1 METAFVTGA
10 GGFIGNALVHALA
23 ARGYKVY
30 ALYHT
35 YHAKTNAVDSD
46 HIIALTGDLNE
57 AAQCQKPVGAEIDV
71 FFHLAWKGISSADY
85 KSMDVQRD
93 NFKLSICAMKLAV
106 DMHAKKFVFVGT
118 NQEYLMDENCVDGK
132 DSLSSVYGI
141 CKRSARELCAV
152 MARNSM
158 EFCATAF
165 TNVFGIGDYSKR
177 TANLFISKLLRNEPL
192 DLIEGTHLYDW
203 TFIDDAV
210 DGLIAVGEKGVNGRQ
225 YYIGSRTLSTF
236 REIVQQVQDTL
247 APNAV
252 LNFGKFSDTSYTD
265 YTQFDLD
272 ALYRDTGFECQ
283 ADFKESILKTAQW
296 LKETEG
302 K

>member
-1 METAFVTGA
+1 MATAFVTGA
-10 GGFIGNALVHALA
+10 GGFVGNALVHALA

-30 ALYHT
+30 ALYH
-35 YHAKTNAVDSD
+35 AKTIAVDS
-46 HIIALTGDLNE
+46 HRIIALSGDLNE
-57 AAQCQKPVGAEIDV
+57 ATQCQKPVDDEIDV

-85 KSMDVQRD
+85 KSVDVQRG
-93 NFKLSICAMKLAV
+93 NLQLSIRAMKLAAA
-106 DMHAKKFVFVGT
+106 MHAKKFVFVGT
-118 NQEYLMDENCVDGK
+118 NQEYLMDENRVDGK

-141 CKRSARELCAV
+141 CKRGAREICAV
-152 MARNSM
+152 MARNTM

-165 TNVFGIGDYSKR
+165 TNVFGVGDYSKR

-192 DLIEGTHLYDW
+192 DLIQGTHPYDW
-203 TFIDDAV
+203 TYIDDAV
-210 DGLIAVGEKGVNGRQ
+210 EGLIVVGEKGVNGRQ

-236 REIVQQVQDTL
+236 REIIHQVRDTL
-247 APNAV
+247 APDVA

-272 ALYRDTGFECQ
+272 ALYRDTGFECH